1 MSLTVIELND
11 GEYFVSSEEGKIAY
25 RVTVEGDNR
34 SCTCADFSGNI
45 QKDPQFVCKHIL
57 ATVTGNGNIF
67 KIESIG
73 NRKAKLD
80 ERFVMEIQ
88 GREFVKYSGVLDLA
102 HQKGLQSIQVEV
114 IQFPTKDNGLEAVCK
129 AIVESRHGD
138 MFIEFGDANPKN
150 TNQKIVNHILRM
162 AATRAKARALR
173 DFTNIGMTCLEEL
186 ADLDEATDEKNDN
199 SRARNAGSRKSE
211 TSQTAPETKKE
222 SAPPVDRGLE
232 TESKPNTSSKLQ
244 PQQPEPDN
252 ESRGQQKNDIA
263 PSAAQIKAIEN
274 LSRRKGVTSEELDEI
289 AQQRFGAAFQNITGP
304 EASTLIRHLQQ
315 SA

>member
-25 RVTVEGDNR
+25 RVTANGNKR

-67 KIESIG
+67 KIESIEHK
-73 NRKAKLD
+73 KAKLD

-88 GREFVKYSGVLDLA
+88 GKEFVKYSGVLDLA

-129 AIVESRHGD
+129 ATVESRHGD

-186 ADLDEATDEKNDN
+186 TDLDEAADERNGN
-199 SRARNAGSRKSE
+199 SRAKNAGLKRSE
-211 TSQTAPETKKE
+211 ASSVKQEPGRE

-232 TESKPNTSSKLQ
+232 SESKAKLQ
-244 PQQPEPDN
+244 PQQPEPGN
-252 ESRGQQKNDIA
+252 ESRGLHKHETS
-263 PSAAQIKAIEN
+263 PSVAQIKAIEN
-274 LSRRKGVTSEELDEI
+274 LSKRKGVSAEELDEI
-289 AQQRFGAAFQNITGP
+289 AQQRFGAAFQNITAP
-304 EASTLIRHLQQ
+304 EASTLIRYLQQ